1 MFYLKMI
8 ILYGRK
14 KYLMEKSWYL
24 LIWYLIF
31 CEMFVVYFGGV
42 RYFFGM
48 YVRYFIYFIKFVFES
63 LLLLDCFEFI
73 I

>member
-1 MFYLKMI
+1 MFYLKII

-14 KYLMEKSWYL
+14 IYLMEKSWYL
-24 LIWYLIF
+24 LILYLIF
-31 CEMFVVYFGGV
+31 CKMFVVYFGGG

-63 LLLLDCFEFI
+63 LLLLDWFEFI